1 MSADRRVQDDIDAL
15 ISSEN
20 DPGKRAVLIVLN
32 SINRSLIANTIATE
46 MTQENVVKLGADFSI
61 HLKNFE
67 GHAMNEEML
76 MARGKGAWWV
86 LSVVLAAMQAIA
98 VYGWI
103 ASRNEIDGMK
113 SQAHASEILHQQLQS
128 RIDVLE
134 KRP

>member
-1 MSADRRVQDDIDAL
+1 MNEKVQNDIDAL
-15 ISSEN
+15 ISGEN
-20 DPGKRAVLIVLN
+20 DPGKRAVLIVLQ

-46 MTQENVVKLGADFSI
+46 ITQENVVKLGADFSV

-86 LSVVLAAMQAIA
+86 LSVVLATMQAIA

-113 SQAHASEILHQQLQS
+113 AQAHDAEVTHLKMQA
-128 RIDVLE
+128 RIDALE
-134 KRP
+134 KGK